1 VMKEYEDT
9 ISRILA
15 EKEKAVEKG
24 GDERNRLSEELAIIQ
39 QDLSAA
45 EVAFSDLHRKYE
57 RAKGAI
63 EVFKANENTLK
74 QSNLQFQE
82 QIKQAEKKYLV
93 LKSHAEDKLEE

>member
-1 VMKEYEDT
+1 MKEYEDT

-15 EKEKAVEKG
+15 EKEKTLEKAG
-24 GDERNRLSEELAIIQ
+24 EDKRKLTEELAIIQ
-39 QDLSAA
+39 SDLSAA

-74 QSNLQFQE
+74 QSNVQFQE
-82 QIKQAEKKYLV
+82 QIKQAEKRYLV

>member
-1 VMKEYEDT
+1 MKEYEDT

-15 EKEKAVEKG
+15 EKEKALEKS
-24 GDERNRLSEELAIIQ
+24 GDDKQKLTEELIIIQ
-39 QDLSAA
+39 SDLSAA

-57 RAKGAI
+57 RAKAAI
-63 EVFKANENTLK
+63 EVFKSNENTLK

-93 LKSHAEDKLEE
+93 LKAHAEDKLEE